1 MAQNHN
7 EPQAF
12 AQMFDCVPQ
21 AAENVVAK
29 AVAGNPDDKQ
39 VVWSLVKD
47 QFDRHPRVRT
57 PEHDS
62 KRVLRRRAVLPPQ
75 QAEIPWIDVDHTP
88 CPPGAL
94 GQTFEQCREGMIT
107 VAETQPGRLRVVWPR
122 ACRRT

>member
-12 AQMFDCVPQ
+12 AQMFERIPQ

-29 AVAGNPDDKQ
+29 AVAGYPDDEQ
-39 VVWSLVKD
+39 IVWSLVKD

-94 GQTFEQCREGMIT
+94 GQTFEQCREGMVAI
-107 VAETQPGRLRVVWPR
+107 AETQPG
-122 ACRRT
+122 

>member
-12 AQMFDCVPQ
+12 AQMFKRIPQ
-21 AAENVVAK
+21 TAENIVAK

-47 QFDRHPRVRT
+47 QFDRYPCVRT
-57 PEHDS
+57 PEHDR
-62 KRVLRRRAVLPPQ
+62 KRVLRRCAVLLQ
-75 QAEIPWIDVDHTP
+75 QAEIPRIDVDHTP

-94 GQTFEQCREGMIT
+94 GQAVEQCREGMIT
-107 VAETQPGRLRVVWPR
+107 VAEGVSAHWETGIGR
-122 ACRRT
+122 

>member
-12 AQMFDCVPQ
+12 TQMFECIPE

-39 VVWSLVKD
+39 VVWALVKD

-57 PEHDS
+57 PEHDR
-62 KRVLRRRAVLPPQ
+62 KWVLRWRAVLPQQ
-75 QAEIPWIDVDHTP
+75 QAEIPRIDIDHTLRR
-88 CPPGAL
+88 PGAL
-94 GQTFEQCREGMIT
+94 GDQYR
-107 VAETQPGRLRVVWPR
+107 
-122 ACRRT
+122 